1 MEEAGIGAVAV
12 SEVAIS
18 GSLFVAAVTPE
29 PEPAPDDGYNFPVGR
44 RLDSDYGVRG
54 LRHRFVIGRR

>member
-1 MEEAGIGAVAV
+1 MEEAGIGAVAI

-18 GSLFVAAVTPE
+18 GSLFVAAVIPE
-29 PEPAPDDGYNFPVGR
+29 PEPVPGYNFPVGR
-44 RLDSDYGVRG
+44 RLDSDYGRG